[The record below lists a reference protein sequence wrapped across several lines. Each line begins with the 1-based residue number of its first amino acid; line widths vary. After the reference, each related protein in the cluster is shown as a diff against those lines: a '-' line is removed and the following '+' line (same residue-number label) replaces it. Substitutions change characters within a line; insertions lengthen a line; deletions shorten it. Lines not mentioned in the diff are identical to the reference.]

1 MRKKI
6 VFFSYAQLVLLELFL
21 ENKKRALGVT
31 EISEKTMVRGES
43 LGGLI
48 SSFVRTKYRGQPL
61 IQPWGR
67 DKNGIG
73 MRWKINPKA
82 VNLES
87 AKNEVHMLLKEHQ
100 SS

>member
-6 VFFSYAQLVLLELFL
+6 VFFSYAQLVLLNLFL
-21 ENKKRALGVT
+21 ANEKKAIGVT
-31 EISEKTMVRGES
+31 EISEKIQVRGES

-48 SSFVRTKYRGQPL
+48 SSFVRTKYRGQAL

-82 VNLES
+82 INLEIAQREVNL
-87 AKNEVHMLLKEHQ
+87 LLKEQ
-100 SS
+100 MS